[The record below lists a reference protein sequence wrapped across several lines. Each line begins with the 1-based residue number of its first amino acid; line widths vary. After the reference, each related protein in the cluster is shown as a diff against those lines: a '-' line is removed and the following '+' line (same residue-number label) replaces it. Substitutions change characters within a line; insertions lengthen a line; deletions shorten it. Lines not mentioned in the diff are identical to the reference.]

1 MIEGRK
7 SNNGSYSQNKR
18 VLSISKIVDYS
29 SCQEYL
35 YL

>member
-1 MIEGRK
+1 MIGDRK

-18 VLSISKIVDYS
+18 VLSVNKIVDYS

-35 YL
+35 